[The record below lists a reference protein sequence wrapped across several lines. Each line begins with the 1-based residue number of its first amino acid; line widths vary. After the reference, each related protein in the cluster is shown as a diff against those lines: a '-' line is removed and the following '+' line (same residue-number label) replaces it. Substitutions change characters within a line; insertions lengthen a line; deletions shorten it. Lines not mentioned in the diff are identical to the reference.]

1 MTDDC
6 GQVGKAHRSHR
17 RFLSRASDHCCGET
31 FFCFLLVDALHLFYH
46 YRQCFQPN
54 HHSGSLQRH
63 LKGRRI
69 TSSLLRLVGKPVA
82 FLATECGQ
90 HENLQ
95 LLGYLLSIYF
105 ALLQT
110 LIKIDEIADFRLR
123 SLADSVHCEIIDRGF
138 ASFT

>member
-1 MTDDC
+1 MTDFC

-31 FFCFLLVDALHLFYH
+31 FFCFLLVDASQLFYH
-46 YRQCFQPN
+46 LRCFQIN
-54 HHSGSLQRH
+54 RCGSLQRH
-63 LKGRRI
+63 LEGRRI
-69 TSSLLRLVGKPVA
+69 TSSLLRLVGKPIA

-95 LLGYLLSIYF
+95 LLVNLLSIYF

-110 LIKIDEIADFRLR
+110 LIKIDEITDFRLL
-123 SLADSVHCEIIDRGF
+123 SLADWVHCEIIDKGF